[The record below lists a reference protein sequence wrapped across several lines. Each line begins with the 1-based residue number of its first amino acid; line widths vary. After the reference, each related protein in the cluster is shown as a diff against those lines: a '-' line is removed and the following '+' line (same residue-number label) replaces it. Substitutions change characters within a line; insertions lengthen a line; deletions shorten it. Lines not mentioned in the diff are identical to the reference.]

1 MIHITFPLGIGQHYK
16 VANALYKS
24 ILKEKRHDAFLDI
37 WTSSETIFKTN
48 KKWKW
53 GRLERHMATVMSF
66 MVAPTETNTD
76 LY

>member
-16 VANALYKS
+16 VVNALYKS

-48 KKWKW
+48 KKWK
-53 GRLERHMATVMSF
+53 
-66 MVAPTETNTD
+66 
-76 LY
+76 